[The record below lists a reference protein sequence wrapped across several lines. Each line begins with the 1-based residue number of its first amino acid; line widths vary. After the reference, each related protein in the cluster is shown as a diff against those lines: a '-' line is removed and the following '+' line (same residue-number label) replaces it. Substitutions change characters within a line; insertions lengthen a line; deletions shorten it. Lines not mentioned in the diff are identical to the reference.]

1 MPKRW
6 SKLQRRLYS
15 LMDPEVDFQLHC
27 ILYEMNSNNGY
38 HGAKLPRYVIT
49 IGKEI
54 VFDYPKAFDTTKTY
68 GRNSYP
74 WDTEISEISDV
85 IEQYIQC
92 PEANLM
98 QSFAEDHWGVTD
110 ILRVCDR
117 RIGKRRL
124 RDLQDVTTKEALL
137 RVIEKRLNKP

>member
-1 MPKRW
+1 MLNDAKGFNKVVVICGR
-6 SKLQRRLYS
+6 SDLRKGIDGLAAIVQS
-15 LMDPEVDFQLHC
+15 Q
-27 ILYEMNSNNGY
+27 Y
-38 HGAKLPRYVIT
+38 HLDST
-49 IGKEI
+49 E
-54 VFDYPKAFDTTKTY
+54 KAFDTTKTY

-124 RDLQDVTTKEALL
+124 RDLQAVTTKEALL